1 MPRPAPSQA
10 WRAGAAEEVLPVQGD
25 ARATAGRTIGRAVP
39 REEDVTFASG
49 SRGMRMEKGRGAAA
63 AGQPRLFAFG
73 GHLPRYI
80 CTWVLGTHAHASA
93 RLRLVM
99 VQGSFLTLVITSLAV
114 HLAPLDTTQHNRE
127 LQTESALV
135 LQRYMYRLHTVAWP

>member
-10 WRAGAAEEVLPVQGD
+10 WRTGAAEEVLPVQGD

-63 AGQPRLFAFG
+63 AGQLLYIRAGRLCDPPLG
-73 GHLPRYI
+73 GHFPGNSRTRVLVCGLGVFVCALHGVSPRDRWLCVLPRWPI
-80 CTWVLGTHAHASA
+80 NVNVNVNVNVH
-93 RLRLVM
+93 LRD
-99 VQGSFLTLVITSLAV
+99 LAV
-114 HLAPLDTTQHNRE
+114 RE
-127 LQTESALV
+127 HV
-135 LQRYMYRLHTVAWP
+135 LI

>member
-49 SRGMRMEKGRGAAA
+49 SRGMRMEKGWGAAA
-63 AGQPRLFAFG
+63 AGQPL
-73 GHLPRYI
+73 YI
-80 CTWVLGTHAHASA
+80 RRAG
-93 RLRLVM
+93 
-99 VQGSFLTLVITSLAV
+99 
-114 HLAPLDTTQHNRE
+114 
-127 LQTESALV
+127 
-135 LQRYMYRLHTVAWP
+135 

>member
-10 WRAGAAEEVLPVQGD
+10 WRTGAAEEVLPVQGD

-63 AGQPRLFAFG
+63 AGQPLYIRAGRLSDPGRGRVGKEWTTVEPDSENKLVRVSG
-73 GHLPRYI
+73 G
-80 CTWVLGTHAHASA
+80 
-93 RLRLVM
+93 
-99 VQGSFLTLVITSLAV
+99 TSRACFF
-114 HLAPLDTTQHNRE
+114 R
-127 LQTESALV
+127 
-135 LQRYMYRLHTVAWP
+135 